1 MTQKEVAEMQQF
13 VRRKVIELVS
23 IDGAVEWE
31 VLEEFVSLTTF
42 IRGFLFFPVPLLRQC
57 DIL

>member
-1 MTQKEVAEMQQF
+1 MAQKVAEMQQF

-23 IDGAVEWE
+23 IDGGVEWE
-31 VLEEFVSLTTF
+31 VLEGFVSAMTF
-42 IRGFLFFPVPLLRQC
+42 IREFFFSVSLLRQR